1 MPPPPLFAAN
11 NHIYLIYVKNYRRR
25 NAPLS
30 ILSSASFIKSC
41 CQDQNRLP
49 QVAKSY
55 FSFFTFSFF
64 HFFAFS
70 FLCIH
75 KERRE
80 REIYSSI
87 ASDINCLRAS
97 RCLKGIASKWK
108 RLRRMIKWLLSR
120 GERRE
125 RRERGVLA
133 IVGRQ
138 IPVFCQR
145 QHTFTF
151 SIHFRTEHGFLFEI
165 FQKAKSACKRHF
177 LSRHEACLYRDDIFF
192 DARRRQASNKAAVS
206 RFRLFRRSL
215 TTTEFD

>member
-41 CQDQNRLP
+41 CRDQNRLP

-87 ASDINCLRAS
+87 ARDINCLRAS
-97 RCLKGIASKWK
+97 RCLKGIAKQMEEAEADDKMASVK
-108 RLRRMIKWLLSR
+108 RRAKRARRA
-120 GERRE
+120 GDRRHANTCF
-125 RRERGVLA
+125 LPTPTH
-133 IVGRQ
+133 IH
-138 IPVFCQR
+138 FC
-145 QHTFTF
+145 HSLFPFTF
-151 SIHFRTEHGFLFEI
+151 AKPKHGFLFEI
-165 FQKAKSACKRHF
+165 FQKAK
-177 LSRHEACLYRDDIFF
+177 
-192 DARRRQASNKAAVS
+192 RR
-206 RFRLFRRSL
+206 L
-215 TTTEFD
+215 